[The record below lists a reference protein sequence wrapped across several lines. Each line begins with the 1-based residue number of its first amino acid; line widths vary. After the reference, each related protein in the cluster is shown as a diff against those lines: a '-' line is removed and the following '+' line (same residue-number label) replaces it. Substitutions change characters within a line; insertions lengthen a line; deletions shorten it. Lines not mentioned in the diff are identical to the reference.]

1 MRAAVFQ
8 DVETISIEEVPD
20 PTPEAGD
27 VIVEVAACGICG
39 SDLEYYTGRS
49 PLGTADGKGPL
60 ILGHEFSGRVVAL
73 GSGVDG
79 LAVGDRVA
87 VNPVQSRAGSDTSRA
102 GAPQFDL
109 QTVLGVSTDGAFAQ
123 FVRSRAEHAYLLPEE
138 LTDEHGAFVEMLA
151 ASLHAVE
158 KAEIRFGDLVV
169 IFGPGP
175 VGLSMIQ
182 LAAAR
187 GATVAVV
194 GTRDYRLELAKELG
208 AAYVFNT
215 RETSSPHFTDDLAAA
230 IAEVRSGEPADRA
243 IVATSVPEATQ
254 QALEI
259 TGNGAVVVFMGLAGP
274 EDRVSVPLLDSLV
287 MEKTIRFSWLYP
299 NQWPKTIRTMRDRIV
314 DVDKLITHSIGL
326 ERLGEGI
333 EQLGARAD
341 GVVKMMVR
349 P

>member
-8 DVETISIEEVPD
+8 DVETITIEDVPD
-20 PTPEAGD
+20 PTPAAGD
-27 VIVEVAACGICG
+27 VVVEVAACGICG

-49 PLGTADGKGPL
+49 PLGTPDGKGPL
-60 ILGHEFSGRVVAL
+60 ILGHEFSGTVVAV
-73 GSGVDG
+73 GPGVDT
-79 LAVGDRVA
+79 LREGDRVA
-87 VNPVQSRAGSDTSRA
+87 VNPVQSRPGSDASRS
-102 GAPQFDL
+102 GSPQFDL
-109 QTVLGVSTDGAFAQ
+109 DTVLGVSTNGAFAQ
-123 FVRSRAEHAYLLPEE
+123 FVRSRAEHAYRLPEE
-138 LTDEHGAFVEMLA
+138 LSDQQGAFVEMLA

-158 KAEIRFGDLVV
+158 KADIRFGDLVV

-187 GATVAVV
+187 GGVVAVV
-194 GTRDYRLELAKELG
+194 GTRDYRLELARELG
-208 AAYVFNT
+208 AAHVFNT
-215 RETSSPHFTDDLAAA
+215 RDPSSPHWTEDLTAS
-230 IAEVRSGEPADRA
+230 IAEAHAGEPADRA
-243 IVATSVPEATQ
+243 IVATSVPEATR

-259 TGNGAVVVFMGLAGP
+259 TGNGSVVVYMGLSGP

-299 NQWPKTIRTMRDRIV
+299 NQWPKTIRTMRDGIV
-314 DVDKLITHSIGL
+314 DVDRLITHGIGL
-326 ERLGEGI
+326 DRINEGITQLGERG
-333 EQLGARAD
+333 D